1 MRLPALVFAA
11 VAACAL
17 AVPASGALPMRTG
30 ISDLGELD
38 GPNASLA
45 ADRIRATGST
55 FVRTQLT
62 WSEVAPTKPANST
75 DPADPAY
82 NWTNFDRRLQLLKA
96 HGLTP
101 LVTVYFSPAWAVFGT
116 SPTPNVTYLA
126 QFLRAAALRYSG
138 RYQGLPRV
146 RYWEIWNEPNASRYL
161 APQFKNKK
169 SWSPSYYRRMVNA
182 AADAIHS
189 VRPDDDVVAGAFTPF
204 TRRFKDFIAIGPLK
218 FMAQMLCMSLG
229 PHPHPT
235 CSAKMHFDIISTHPY
250 TSGGPT
256 HHAQNP
262 DDVSLGDLPKMR
274 RLLNASVK
282 AGKIVSKRR
291 IRFWVTEFS
300 WDSAPPDPT
309 AVPMKIHA
317 RWTSQALYVMW
328 KNGIDLCI
336 WLQLRDVPI
345 SEGFNQGGLYFD
357 GKTFADDRPK
367 LSMEAYRFPLVAF
380 RHGKRATVWGRTPKS
395 NAGVVSI
402 LQSSS
407 TGWHQLARLRAN
419 RYGIFQGSIALRGTT
434 GSLEATLANDRSVPF
449 SLKRI
454 KDFFINPFGNK

>member
-1 MRLPALVFAA
+1 VKLRVFLFAA
-11 VAACAL
+11 LAACAL
-17 AVPASGALPMRTG
+17 AVPASAAGPMYTG

-38 GPNASLA
+38 GPNAALA
-45 ADRIRATGST
+45 VDRMRAAGST

-62 WSEVAPTKPANST
+62 WSEVAPNQPANAA

-82 NWTNFDRRLQLLKA
+82 TWTVFDKRLQLIKA
-96 HGLTP
+96 HGLEP
-101 LVTVYFSPAWAVFGT
+101 IVTVFAVPRWASFGAD
-116 SPTPNVTYLA
+116 PTPDITALS
-126 QFLRAAALRYSG
+126 QFLHAAALRYSG
-138 RYQGLPRV
+138 RYQGLPHI

-161 APQFKNKK
+161 APVFKNKK
-169 SWSPSYYRRMVNA
+169 PWSPGYYRRMVNA

-189 VRPDDDVVAGAFTPF
+189 VRPDDDVIAGAFTPF
-204 TRRFKDFIAIGPLK
+204 TRRFKDFVAIGPLK

-235 CSAKMHFDIISTHPY
+235 CSAKMRFDIISTHPY

-274 RLLNASVK
+274 RLLDASVK
-282 AGKIVSKRR
+282 AGKIVSNRR
-291 IRFWVTEFS
+291 VRFWVTEFS

-328 KNGIDLCI
+328 KSGINVCI

-345 SEGFNQGGLYFD
+345 GQGFNQGGLYFD
-357 GKTFADDRPK
+357 GKTFASDKPK
-367 LSMEAYRFPLVAF
+367 LSLEAFRFPFVAF
-380 RHGKRATVWGRTPKS
+380 RHATRATVWGRTPKS
-395 NAGVVSI
+395 RPAVVSI
-402 LQSSS
+402 QQRTR

-419 RYGIFQGSIALRGTT
+419 RYGIFQGSVALRGET
-434 GSLEATLANDRSVPF
+434 GSLEARIARDRSVPF
-449 SLKRI
+449 SLKPV
-454 KDFFINPFGNK
+454 KDFFINPFGDK